1 MMPSPLA
8 CLSSGPNAILAAW
21 RPISSVKD
29 ALARFKTITCC
40 ECCHRIRWWKH
51 RVWLV
56 EDERYAHVE
65 CFKGELFLKAFV
77 AKEIRRSQPLAG
89 EIRRPHEVPP
99 LGIF

>member
-1 MMPSPLA
+1 MMPSPLT
-8 CLSSGPNAILAAW
+8 CLSSGRNAILAAW

-29 ALARFKTITCC
+29 ALARFRTITCY

-51 RVWLV
+51 RVCLI
-56 EDERYAHVE
+56 EGERYAHVE

-77 AKEIRRSQPLAG
+77 AKEIRRSRLVAD
-89 EIRRPHEVPP
+89 EFRRPQELPP